1 MERRY
6 QVFVSSTYQDLVAE
20 RQEVMQAL
28 LELDCMPAGMEL
40 FPASDDDKWTLIQR
54 VIDDSDYYIVVV
66 GGRYGSLDAAGIS
79 YTEREYDY
87 AVASGKP
94 VMAFVHKD
102 PDVIPVGKSELNPEA
117 RNKLDAFRAT
127 VEQRMCKYWLTAE
140 ELGAV
145 VSRSLVKLLRSHPAE
160 GWIRSVD
167 AVTPETLA
175 EINSLYSRV
184 QELEVELNTAK
195 TTAPPGTER
204 LSRGHERF
212 TLRYEIRDLRQRETG
227 RAKKS
232 WDEIFYLIGPLM
244 LVESSENQLK
254 VYLAGQVLSGM
265 REAGELKGWHL
276 DYTSLDINDD
286 DFQQVKIQLVALGLI
301 QRSAKKHTVTDKG
314 TYWSLTPYGETYLM
328 RLRALPSQ
336 DG

>member
-1 MERRY
+1 
-6 QVFVSSTYQDLVAE
+6 
-20 RQEVMQAL
+20 
-28 LELDCMPAGMEL
+28 MPAGMEL

-117 RNKLDAFRAT
+117 RNKLDAFRDK

-175 EINSLYSRV
+175 EINSLHSRV
-184 QELEVELNTAK
+184 QELELELDTAK

-212 TLRYEIRDLRQRETG
+212 ALRYEIRDLRQRETG
-227 RAKKS
+227 QAKKS

-254 VYLAGQVLSGM
+254 EYLAGQVLSGM
-265 REAGELKGWHL
+265 RGAGELEGWHL
-276 DYTSLDINDD
+276 DYTSLHMNVD

-301 QRSAKKHTVTDKG
+301 QRSGKKHTVTDKG